1 MTDHWY
7 DDVVMPML
15 LDAARRGYGRAMRDA
30 LASAGHGDVPPLG
43 MRVVGG
49 IARNGPLGPDVAA
62 QLGVRGDRGA
72 RVIDTLIDRGYIVA
86 VRADD
91 ADATTYELTPLG
103 TTVAAT
109 SAEAAAAF
117 EDRVRTEVGDE
128 ALDRAR
134 AVLAVM
140 VELSDPHF
148 EE

>member
-15 LDAARRGYGRAMRDA
+15 LDAARRGYGRAMRDG
-30 LASAGHGDVPPLG
+30 LASAGHSDVPPLG
-43 MRVVGG
+43 MRVIGG

-72 RVIDTLIDRGYIVA
+72 RLIAALVDRGYIVA
-86 VRADD
+86 GDD
-91 ADATTYELTPLG
+91 GAPDAVTYELTPRG
-103 TTVAAT
+103 SAVAAT
-109 SAEAAAAF
+109 SAEAARAF
-117 EDRVRTEVGDE
+117 EERVRAEVGEE